1 MLNQI
6 ICHFW
11 TCIMN
16 FIQQPNENNV
26 ARSLFVAVMLWI
38 LLLSA
43 SAAKL
48 KTLNIGC
55 FGSQAPFF
63 HNCMPASGY
72 RTPKVNTTF
81 TVSDLQKATQY
92 CYRRIELGSWPV
104 KAVLLL
110 MRSYQAQH
118 MQIWGKGKMTLQDD
132 QMITILKNREWGW
145 CWDGGGRHIMTSLWT
160 LVKNHWSEVDRG
172 VLWKPGRHLMS
183 HLHERLQQSRY
194 LLTHT
199 SLISTGPFCLFKLML
214 VEHTFFFLFFFK
226 S

>member
-1 MLNQI
+1 
-6 ICHFW
+6 
-11 TCIMN
+11 MN

-118 MQIWGKGKMTLQDD
+118 MEFGEK
-132 QMITILKNREWGW
+132 
-145 CWDGGGRHIMTSLWT
+145 
-160 LVKNHWSEVDRG
+160 
-172 VLWKPGRHLMS
+172 
-183 HLHERLQQSRY
+183 ER
-194 LLTHT
+194 
-199 SLISTGPFCLFKLML
+199 
-214 VEHTFFFLFFFK
+214 
-226 S
+226 